1 MRASLGA
8 RPHDGCGLYLE
19 PARLNVR
26 FNFHVSLERYFKIMN
41 ERAISSAKSTA
52 IAILVAG
59 AFFME
64 NLDGTIIAT
73 ALPQIG
79 RSFHVNPVD
88 LNIGMTAYLLM
99 LAVFIPISGWFADR
113 FGARTVFVSAIAVF
127 TLSSI
132 LCGLSGGLWQFTA
145 ARIIQGIGGAMM
157 VPVGRLVV
165 LRTTEKHNL
174 IHSITYITWP
184 GLVAPV
190 VGPPVGGFITTYA
203 SWHWIFFL
211 NVPLGLLAAALAVFW
226 IPNSREEQVKPFDW
240 LGFIL
245 CGTGCVTFMYGL
257 ELVGRQNTPW
267 RDASLFLAV
276 GSVLGIMAILHFRR
290 APAPIIDLI
299 SLKMK
304 TFAIT
309 IGGGSLF
316 RIAISVSPF
325 LLPLMFQV
333 GFGLNAFQSG
343 ILMLGLFAGNLGMKT
358 VTTPVLRRFGFRSVL
373 IVNGILTALL
383 MLGCALLTPHTPRIV
398 ILAVLFVNGLC
409 RSMQFTSLSTIAF
422 ADIPKSQLSSATSF
436 SSMVTQL
443 SMGTGVAAGAIALR
457 FAAML
462 NRNRSGTPSVAD
474 FHVAFVLVSIL
485 TLLAVID
492 CFTLEPKAGAEVSG
506 HRVSYT

>member
-1 MRASLGA
+1 MLDSNLRSLFQRGFRSEA
-8 RPHDGCGLYLE
+8 TFSFEIGTLSE
-19 PARLNVR
+19 
-26 FNFHVSLERYFKIMN
+26 IMS
-41 ERAISSAKSTA
+41 EQPLSSAKSTS

-79 RSFHVNPVD
+79 RSFRVNPVD

-99 LAVFIPISGWFADR
+99 LAVFIPISGWFTDR
-113 FGARTVFVSAIAVF
+113 FGARTVFVSAIVVF

-132 LCGLSGGLWQFTA
+132 SCGLSNGLWQFTA
-145 ARIIQGIGGAMM
+145 SRIVQGIGGPMM

-165 LRTTEKHNL
+165 LLTAEKRNL

-211 NVPLGLLAAALAVFW
+211 NVPLGVLAMALAALW
-226 IPNSREEQVKPFDW
+226 ITNLREDRAKPFDW
-240 LGFIL
+240 IGFAL
-245 CGTGCVTFMYGL
+245 SSTACVSFMYGL
-257 ELVGRQNTPW
+257 ELIGRQNTPW
-267 RDASLFLAV
+267 LTTGLFLGCGGGLGTLAV
-276 GSVLGIMAILHFRR
+276 VHLRR
-290 APAPIIDLI
+290 APAPLIDLS
-299 SLKMK
+299 SLKIK
-304 TFAIT
+304 TFAVT
-309 IGGGSLF
+309 LGGGSLF
-316 RIAISVSPF
+316 RMAISVSPF
-325 LLPLMFQV
+325 LLPMMFQV
-333 GFGLNAFQSG
+333 GFGLDAFQSG
-343 ILMLGLFAGNLGMKT
+343 LLMLALFAGNLGMKT
-358 VTTPVLRRFGFRSVL
+358 VTTPVLRRFGFRNVL
-373 IVNGILTALL
+373 VVNGILTALVI
-383 MLGCALLTPHTPRIV
+383 LGCAALTPHTPRIV
-398 ILAVLFVNGLC
+398 ILAVLFVNGLS

-457 FAAML
+457 IAALL
-462 NRNRSGTPSVAD
+462 NKHSGGTPTIAD
-474 FHVAFVLVSIL
+474 FHVAFILVSIL

-492 CFTLEPKAGAEVSG
+492 CFTLDPDSGAEVSG
-506 HRVSYT
+506 HRVSYQ